1 MVRILF
7 LALLFLIPSSA
18 LSQSKKFTI
27 AIHAGAIDDK
37 REKFSKEMEIEF
49 KVGLKNALREGYQV
63 LKNGGT
69 HLDAVQAALISMENN
84 PTFNSGRGAKV
95 NEKFECELDS
105 SIMDGSNLKCGAVA
119 AVQRIKN
126 PILAA
131 RKVMENT
138 RHVLLVGNA
147 ADEFAESEGLTMVP
161 NKYFMTPL
169 MIKEWYDVRGGKM
182 QHIPQH
188 ETCGA
193 IALDTHGNL
202 GAGTS
207 TGGITYKMAGR
218 VGDSPIIGAGTYA
231 NNDAC
236 AVSCTGL
243 GENMIR
249 HSLAFDLRA
258 KMVYKG
264 LSLKEAGDE
273 IMEYLEPLTG
283 GYISIDKKGDVYTPF
298 NSPGMARAYVDETG
312 IAHIQ
317 LFKDG
322 EDYTP
327 TKYNLEE

>member
-1 MVRILF
+1 MKSIVFLF
-7 LALLFLIPSSA
+7 PLLFLSLSA
-18 LSQSKKFTI
+18 QELKFTL
-27 AIHAGAIDDK
+27 AIHSGAIDDE
-37 REKFSKEMEIEF
+37 RAKFSKELEEEF
-49 KVGLKNALREGYQV
+49 KLGLKNALRQGYEV
-63 LKNGGT
+63 LKNKGT
-69 HLDAVQAALISMENN
+69 HLDAIQASLMSMENN

-119 AVQRIKN
+119 SVKRIKN

-131 RKVMENT
+131 RKVMEET
-138 RHVLLVGNA
+138 RHVLLVGDS
-147 ADEFAESEGLTMVP
+147 ADEFAQSQGLTMVP
-161 NKYFMTPL
+161 NKYFMTPS
-169 MIKEWYDVRGGKM
+169 MIKEWYDVRSNKI
-182 QHIPQH
+182 QNIPQH

-193 IALDTHGNL
+193 IALDSYGNL

-249 HSLAFDLRA
+249 HTLAYDLRA
-258 KMVYKG
+258 RMIYKG

-273 IMEYLEPLTG
+273 VMAGLEDKTG
-283 GYISIDKKGDVYTPF
+283 GYISIDKNGNFYCPF
-298 NSPGMARAYVDETG
+298 NSPGLARAYVDQTG

-322 EDYTP
+322 EDLTP
-327 TKYNLEE
+327 TEYNLEE